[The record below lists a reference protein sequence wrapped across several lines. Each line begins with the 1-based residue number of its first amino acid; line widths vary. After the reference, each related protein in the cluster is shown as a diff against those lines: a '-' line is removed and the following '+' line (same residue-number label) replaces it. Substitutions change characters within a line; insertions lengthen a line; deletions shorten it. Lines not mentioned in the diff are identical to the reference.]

1 MNQME
6 LLQPYVISVILNS
19 NRREDTLSCIESLLN
34 STYSNHKVIVLDN
47 RSTDGSIDA
56 IRIAFPSVQIIDLLS
71 NMGYAGNNNVGI
83 KAAIAQKAD
92 WIFILNEDTILHPEC
107 IKELV
112 KFGES
117 DEKIGIVGPL
127 VYHHDEP
134 DCIQSAGGKLDQ
146 YWDSWH
152 IAQNQS
158 DIGQIVLPH
167 TVDFISGCAIMVRN
181 AIIKQIG
188 LIDERFF
195 LYKEEAEWCLRAR
208 KSGWRVTNI
217 PSAKIWHKGVQRE
230 YRPKPYVTYYKTR
243 NWFLLLSTHH
253 APLSVYLG
261 AWLQSIRT
269 IISWT
274 IRPKWRGKRA
284 HRNAMVLGMK
294 DFLLHRWGQMPS

>member
-1 MNQME
+1 ME
-6 LLQPYVISVILNS
+6 LLQPYVISVILNN

-71 NMGYAGNNNVGI
+71 NMGYAGNNNIGI

-107 IKELV
+107 INELV
-112 KFGES
+112 NFGES
-117 DEKIGIVGPL
+117 DEKAGIVGPL

-158 DIGQIVLPH
+158 DVGQIVSPH

-253 APLSVYLG
+253 APLSVHLG